1 MVYYGGVQSYSYQW
15 LDGSA
20 SLGQGSTVSNLPPSV
35 NYQLQVTDANGCQS
49 LAFASLSEPSEI
61 QVLTS
66 VVTPAYCEDVAL

>member
-1 MVYYGGVQSYSYQW
+1 MEV
-15 LDGSA
+15 LL
-20 SLGQGSTVSNLPPSV
+20 LGQGSTVSNLPPSV

-66 VVTPAYCEDVAL
+66 VVTPAYCEDVATEVLVLLRRVVL